1 MDIEDFVAVKIG
13 DVNATATHSVAG
25 ASTTEVRSGATMTLE
40 VQDRAV
46 VAGEQVE
53 IAVSSADFNAV
64 SGLQMTLEFN
74 GLAFNDVTGKSI
86 SLGENNVGVISDNII
101 TMSWN
106 TNTAVSSTDDL
117 FVITAVATKDGNI
130 SDMINVTDRVITPE
144 VYVGSNLEVMD
155 LELGI
160 RGANG
165 VALAN
170 ELMQN
175 EPNPFKQATTISY
188 NLAKAGKVTLTVMD
202 VAGKVIRTINS
213 QGTEGMNTISLEKS
227 DLNAVGVLYYTIK
240 SGDFSDTKKMIIIE

>member
-1 MDIEDFVAVKIG
+1 M
-13 DVNATATHSVAG
+13 
-25 ASTTEVRSGATMTLE
+25 
-40 VQDRAV
+40 
-46 VAGEQVE
+46 
-53 IAVSSADFNAV
+53 
-64 SGLQMTLEFN
+64 
-74 GLAFNDVTGKSI
+74 
-86 SLGENNVGVISDNII
+86 
-101 TMSWN
+101 
-106 TNTAVSSTDDL
+106 
-117 FVITAVATKDGNI
+117 ATKDGNI